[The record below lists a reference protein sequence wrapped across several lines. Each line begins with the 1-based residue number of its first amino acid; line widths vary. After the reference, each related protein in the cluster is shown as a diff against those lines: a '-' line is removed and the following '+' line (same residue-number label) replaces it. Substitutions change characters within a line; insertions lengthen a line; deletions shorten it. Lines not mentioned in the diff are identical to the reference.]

1 MTDTETYRKK
11 NCRYCDSPLPGPFLE
26 LGSMALANSF
36 LTEEETRLP
45 EFECPLDLVL
55 CPKCRLVQLTHVVP
69 AEKMF
74 SHYLYVSSTTE
85 TFRKHFAE
93 YAKSVRAKLLKDKPG
108 LAVDIGSNDGLL
120 VSCYEREGFRGAG
133 IEPAKNLSD
142 EANQRGIYTI
152 HDYFGERA
160 VRKLLDTIGP
170 ADVISGNN
178 VFAHIDDTHG
188 VLRNVVRLL
197 DPKGMFVI
205 EFPYLGVM
213 LEKMFFDMIYHEHL
227 SYIALIPLA
236 DVLSRFDLEIFTV
249 EPVASHGGSLRV
261 FIQKKGAGRP
271 MEPIVRSMLAEERQ
285 KGYLEDA
292 VYREFAEKVYRVRED
307 LTGFVEDARRRGKT
321 ISGYGAAAK
330 ATTLINFCRFGAG
343 QIQFVVDDNPLK
355 QNKWV
360 PSAKIPVV
368 PREYLLKHPT
378 DYIVIFAWNFAPEII
393 RKLEPE
399 RGKGTQFI
407 VPLPKPAVV

>member
-1 MTDTETYRKK
+1 MVDTEIYRRK
-11 NCRYCDSPLPGPFLE
+11 NCRYCETALPGPFLE
-26 LGSMALANSF
+26 LGVMALANSF
-36 LTEEETRLP
+36 LTEEEARLP
-45 EFECPLDLVL
+45 EFECPLDLTL

-69 AEKMF
+69 PEKMF

-93 YAKSVRAKLLKDKPG
+93 YAKSVRAKLLKAEPG

-120 VSCYEREGFRGAG
+120 VSCYEKEGFRGAG

-142 EANQRGIYTI
+142 EANRKGVFTI
-152 HDYFGERA
+152 NDYFGERS
-160 VRKLLDTIGP
+160 VQTLLDTIGP

-178 VFAHIDDTHG
+178 VFAHIDDTHA
-188 VLRNVVRLL
+188 VLRNVVNLL

-213 LEKMFFDMIYHEHL
+213 FDKMFFDMIYHEHL
-227 SYIALIPLA
+227 SYIALTPLA
-236 DVLSRFDLEIFTV
+236 DVLGRFGLEIFTV

-261 FIQKKGAGRP
+261 FIQKKGAGRAQ
-271 MEPIVRSMLAEERQ
+271 EPIVRSMLDEERR

-292 VYREFAEKVYRVRED
+292 VYHEFAKRVYRVRED
-307 LTGFVEDARRRGKT
+307 LTGFVEGARREGKT
-321 ISGYGAAAK
+321 LSGYGAAAK
-330 ATTLINFCRFGAG
+330 ATTLINFCKFNAG
-343 QIQFVVDDNPLK
+343 QIRFVVDDNPLK
-355 QNKWV
+355 QNKLV

-368 PREYLLKHPT
+368 PREYLASHPT

-393 RKLEPE
+393 KKLEPE
-399 RGKGTQFI
+399 RAGGVKFI